1 MPLMY
6 RKPASILILLLLTC
20 NLCFSQT
27 QKVGVV
33 LSGGGALGLAHIG
46 VLKALEENNIPIDYI
61 TGTSMGALIGSLYAA
76 GFTPWQID
84 SLFNTEEFKNNA
96 KGIIDDK
103 LIFNYRR
110 KDNNASWIEIKFS
123 PNSLLESSLPTNL
136 ISPIPIEY
144 SLLEG
149 LSGVSAAANYNFDSL
164 FIPFRCVAA
173 DIVNK
178 KQVIYRSGALNE
190 AVRASISYPFYL
202 KPVINDS
209 IMLIDGGVYNNFPS
223 DIMYQDFDPDIII
236 GSNVNIKR
244 TERMPDDD
252 NLIAQLKTM
261 LIYRQNYDLN
271 CHGGILIEPEVNVS
285 LFDFSNP
292 SPSIQAGYDATIAM
306 MDSIKTAVVSRISKE
321 ELAQKRKQF
330 QQKIPEVKIS
340 NIYFTGL
347 NKKQEK
353 YARRLLTLNKSEITF
368 DDLKLRYFRLVSD
381 DKIKHIVPTTIYN
394 PKTGKFDLNLRV
406 KKERELTAEFGGNV
420 SNKPI
425 NSGYIG
431 IQYNYLGAAAIT
443 LLANTYFGRLYS
455 SGHLKARFDFPYRVP
470 FFAEAFITL
479 NQFDFFRSSNAFFEN
494 RKPSYLIQ
502 NENFGEISVGVPVFN
517 KGRFKIGYSYAA
529 LKNSYYQTPDFSE
542 NDTIDFTTFN
552 LIRGYMLF
560 DHYSLNRKLYASEGS
575 MFKLKVYTL
584 EGEEFTKPG
593 STALNRLPNRK
604 IHTWNTAILHYEKY
618 FNKKGKVKP
627 GLLLE
632 GVYSNQP
639 KFSNYT
645 ATILSAPAFTPTPE
659 SQTLFLEKF
668 RAFSY
673 MAGGVRNI
681 IAIRKSL
688 ELRLEGYIFQ
698 PYEEIQKNP
707 DFTANIGKPFSN
719 RFFMASSA
727 IVLNSPVGPLCFSVN
742 YYDKEPQPF
751 SFLFHFG
758 YILFNK
764 RAME

>member
-1 MPLMY
+1 MD
-6 RKPASILILLLLTC
+6 KKSFSVILIFLLLF
-20 NLCFSQT
+20 NLCFSQR
-27 QKVGVV
+27 QKVGLV

-61 TGTSMGALIGSLYAA
+61 TGTSIGALIGSMYAA

-84 SLFNTEEFKNNA
+84 SMFNTEEFKNNA

-136 ISPIPIEY
+136 ITPVPIEF
-144 SLLEG
+144 SLLENYTG
-149 LSGVSAAANYNFDSL
+149 ISAAANYNFDSL

-178 KQVIYRSGALNE
+178 KQVVYRSGPLNE

-236 GSNVNIKR
+236 GSNVSLKKG
-244 TERMPDDD
+244 EELLDDD
-252 NLIAQLKTM
+252 NLITQLKTM
-261 LIYRQNYDLN
+261 IVYRQNYDLN
-271 CHGGILIEPEVNVS
+271 CHGGILIEPQVNVS

-292 SPSIQAGYDATIAM
+292 NPSIQAGYDATIAL
-306 MDSIKTAVVSRISKE
+306 MDSIKKVVVSRISNE
-321 ELAQKRKQF
+321 ELNEKRNQF
-330 QQKIPEVKIS
+330 KQKIPKVVIS
-340 NIYFTGL
+340 NINFTGL
-347 NKKQEK
+347 NKNQER
-353 YARRLLTLNKSEITF
+353 YARRLLTFNEKEITF
-368 DDLKLRYFRLVSD
+368 KELKPRYYRLVSD
-381 DKIKHIVPTTIYN
+381 DKIKHIVPTAIYN
-394 PKTGKFDLNLRV
+394 PSTGKFDLNLRI
-406 KKERELTAEFGGNV
+406 KKERELTAEFGGNL

-425 NSGYIG
+425 NSGFVG
-431 IQYNYLGAAAIT
+431 IQYNYLGAIAIT
-443 LLANTYFGRLYS
+443 LYANSYFGRLYS

-479 NQFDFFRSSNAFFEN
+479 NQFDYFRSSNAFFEN

-502 NENFGEISVGVPVFN
+502 NENFGEISLGVPVFN

-529 LKNSYYQTPDFSE
+529 LKNIYYQTANFSE
-542 NDTIDFTTFN
+542 TDTTDITNFQM
-552 LIRGYMLF
+552 IRGYALF

-575 MFKLKVYTL
+575 LFKFKIYTL

-593 STALNRLPNRK
+593 SAALNRLPTRK
-604 IHTWNTAILHYEKY
+604 IHTWHTAILHYEKY
-618 FNKKGKVKP
+618 FNKRSFLKP
-627 GLLLE
+627 GILLE

-645 ATILSAPAFTPTPE
+645 ATILSAPAFLPTPE

-668 RAFSY
+668 RAFTY
-673 MAGGVRNI
+673 IAGGVRNI
-681 IAIRKSL
+681 IAIKKSL
-688 ELRLEGYIFQ
+688 ELRIEGYIFQ
-698 PYEEIQKNP
+698 PYQEIQKNP

-719 RFFMASSA
+719 RFFIATSA
-727 IVLNSPVGPLCFSVN
+727 LVLNSPVGPLGLSVN

>member
-1 MPLMY
+1 MY
-6 RKPASILILLLLTC
+6 PKFVYIFLFLVFTTNFS
-20 NLCFSQT
+20 FSQR
-27 QKVGVV
+27 QKVGLV

-61 TGTSMGALIGSLYAA
+61 TGTSMGALIGSMYAA
-76 GFTPWQID
+76 GFTPWEID
-84 SLFNTEEFKNNA
+84 SMFNTEEFKNNA

-136 ISPIPIEY
+136 ISPIPLEY
-144 SLLEG
+144 SLLENFTG
-149 LSGVSAAANYNFDSL
+149 ISAAANYNFDSL

-178 KQVIYRSGALNE
+178 KQVIYRSGPLNE

-223 DIMYQDFDPDIII
+223 DIMYHDFDPDIII
-236 GSNVNIKR
+236 GSNVNNKN
-244 TERMPDDD
+244 TEKLPDDD
-252 NLIAQLKTM
+252 NLINQLKTM
-261 LIYRQNYDLN
+261 LVYRQNYDIN
-271 CHGGILIEPEVNVS
+271 CHGGILIEPKVNVS

-292 SPSIQAGYDATIAM
+292 NPPIQAGYQAALSM
-306 MDSIKTAVVSRISKE
+306 MDSIKKTIISRISQE
-321 ELAQKRKQF
+321 ELNQKRQAFKS
-330 QQKIPEVKIS
+330 KIPIVKIS

-394 PKTGKFDLNLRV
+394 PKTGKFDLTLRI

-443 LLANTYFGRLYS
+443 LHANTYFGRLYS

-470 FFAEAFITL
+470 FFTEAFITL

-502 NENFGEISVGVPVFN
+502 NENFGEISMGVPVFS

-529 LKNSYYQTPDFSE
+529 LKNLYYQTPDFSE
-542 NDTIDFTTFN
+542 TDTIDFTNFN
-552 LIRGYMLF
+552 LIRGYLMF

-575 MFKLKVYTL
+575 KFIIKAFTL
-584 EGEEFTKPG
+584 QGEEFTKPG
-593 STALNRLPNRK
+593 STAINRLPSRK
-604 IHTWNTAILHYEKY
+604 IHTWNTAKIYYEKY
-618 FNKKGKVKP
+618 LNKKGIFKP
-627 GLLLE
+627 GILIE

-681 IAIRKSL
+681 FAIRKSL

-742 YYDKEPQPF
+742 YYDKESQPF

>member
-1 MPLMY
+1 MY
-6 RKPASILILLLLTC
+6 QKSVHICLLFLLIS
-20 NLCFSQT
+20 NFCFSQQ
-27 QKVGVV
+27 QKVGLV

-46 VLKALEENNIPIDYI
+46 VLQALEENNIPIDYI
-61 TGTSMGALIGSLYAA
+61 TGTSMGALIGSMYAA
-76 GFTPWQID
+76 GYTPWEID
-84 SLFNTEEFKNNA
+84 SLFNTDEFKNNA

-123 PNSLLESSLPTNL
+123 PKSILESSIPANL

-144 SLLEG
+144 SLLKNYT
-149 LSGVSAAANYNFDSL
+149 GVNAAANLNFDSL

-173 DIVNK
+173 DVVNK
-178 KQVIYRSGALNE
+178 KQVVYRSGALNE

-223 DIMYQDFDPDIII
+223 DIMYHDFSPDIII
-236 GSNVNIKR
+236 GSNVNQKKSE
-244 TERMPDDD
+244 TLPDED

-261 LIYRQNYDLN
+261 LIYRQNYDIN
-271 CHGGILIEPEVNVS
+271 CHEGILIEPKVNVS

-292 SPSIQAGYDATIAM
+292 APSIKAGYDAAMEM
-306 MDSIKTAVVSRISKE
+306 MDSLKKTIVSRITIE
-321 ELAQKRKQF
+321 ELEQKRKAF
-330 QQKIPEVKIS
+330 KSKIPEVKFSKIS
-340 NIYFTGL
+340 FSGL
-347 NKKQEK
+347 NKQQER
-353 YARRLLTLNKSEITF
+353 YAQRLFSFKKDVTF
-368 DDLKLRYFRLVSD
+368 DDIQIRYFRLVSD
-381 DKIKHIVPTTIYN
+381 DKIKHVIPSSTYN
-394 PKTGKFDLNLRV
+394 PQTQKFELNLKI
-406 KKERELTAEFGGNV
+406 KKERELTAEFGGNI

-425 NSGYIG
+425 NSGFIG
-431 IQYNYLGAAAIT
+431 VQYNYLGAAAIT
-443 LLANTYFGRLYS
+443 LYANSYFGRLYS
-455 SGHLKARFDFPYRVP
+455 SGHIKSRIDFPFKVP
-470 FFAEAFITL
+470 IFAEGAITL

-494 RKPSYLIQ
+494 KKPSYLIQ
-502 NENFGEISVGVPVFN
+502 NENFSDICLGVPIFN
-517 KGRFKIGYSYAA
+517 KGRFKIGFNYAY
-529 LKNSYYQTPDFSE
+529 LKNNYYQTINFNE
-542 NDTIDFTTFN
+542 TDTIDFTSFN
-552 LIRGYMLF
+552 FIRSYINF
-560 DHYSLNRKLYASEGS
+560 DHYSFNRKLYASEGS
-575 MFKLKVYTL
+575 FFKIKIYTL

-593 STALNRLPNRK
+593 STALIRRPNRK
-604 IHTWNTAILHYEKY
+604 IHAWNSGIIHYEKY
-618 FNKKGKVKP
+618 FNKKGFLKP
-627 GLLLE
+627 GILLE

-645 ATILSAPAFTPTPE
+645 ATVLSAPAFTPTPE

-673 MAGGVRNI
+673 MAGGIKNI

-698 PYEEIQKNP
+698 PYQEIQKNP
-707 DFTANIGKPFSN
+707 DFTTNIGKPFSN
-719 RFFMASSA
+719 RFFIASSA
-727 IVLNSPVGPLCFSVN
+727 LVLNTPVGPLCFSVN
-742 YYDKEPQPF
+742 YYDKESQPF

>member
-1 MPLMY
+1 MLLKT
-6 RKPASILILLLLTC
+6 RNILLSLLFIY

-33 LSGGGALGLAHIG
+33 LSGGGAMGLAHIG

-61 TGTSMGALIGSLYAA
+61 TGTSMGALIGSMYAS
-76 GFTPWQID
+76 GYTPWQID
-84 SLFNTEEFKNNA
+84 SMFNTDEFKNNA

-123 PNSLLESSLPTNL
+123 PNSILESTLPTNL

-144 SLLEG
+144 SLLENYT
-149 LSGVSAAANYNFDSL
+149 GVSAAANYNFDSL

-173 DIVNK
+173 DVVNK
-178 KQVIYRSGALNE
+178 KQVIYRSGPLNE

-209 IMLIDGGVYNNFPS
+209 IMLIDGGIYNNFPS

-236 GSNVNIKR
+236 GSNVNTRRK
-244 TERMPDDD
+244 EQMPDDD

-261 LIYRQNYDLN
+261 LVYRQDYDIN
-271 CHGGILIEPEVNVS
+271 CHEGILIEPKVNVS

-292 SPSIQAGYDATIAM
+292 NPTIQAGYNAAMEM
-306 MDSIKTAVVSRISKE
+306 MDSIKNAVTTRITPE
-321 ELAQKRKQF
+321 ELNKKREDFRK
-330 QQKIPEVKIS
+330 KIPEVKIS
-340 NIYFTGL
+340 NIYFIGL

-381 DKIKHIVPTTIYN
+381 DKIKHIVPTTKYN
-394 PKTGKFDLNLRV
+394 PKTDKFDLTLRI

-425 NSGYIG
+425 NSGYLG
-431 IQYNYLGAAAIT
+431 IQYNYLGATAIT
-443 LLANTYFGRLYS
+443 LHANTYFGRLYS

-470 FFAEAFITL
+470 FFAETFITL

-502 NENFGEISVGVPVFN
+502 NENFGELSLGIPVFN
-517 KGRFKIGYSYAA
+517 KGRLKAGYSYAA
-529 LKNSYYQTPDFSE
+529 LKHNYYQTPDFTV

-552 LIRGYMLF
+552 FIRGYIMF

-575 MFKLKVYTL
+575 KFKLKIYTL
-584 EGEEFTKPG
+584 QGEEFTKPG
-593 STALNRLPNRK
+593 STALNRLPSRK
-604 IHTWNTAILHYEKY
+604 IHTWSTAIIHYQKY
-618 FNKKGKVKP
+618 LNKKGIIKP
-627 GLLLE
+627 GILLE

-639 KFSNYT
+639 RFSNYT

-673 MAGGVRNI
+673 MAGGIRNI
-681 IAIRKSL
+681 IAIKKSI
-688 ELRLEGYIFQ
+688 EFRLEGYIFQ
-698 PYEEIQKNP
+698 PYEEIQRNP

-727 IVLNSPVGPLCFSVN
+727 IVLNSPVGPLSFSIN
-742 YYDKEPQPF
+742 YYDKEPEPF

>member
-1 MPLMY
+1 MY
-6 RKPASILILLLLTC
+6 QKSVHIFLLFLLIS
-20 NLCFSQT
+20 NLCFSQR

-33 LSGGGALGLAHIG
+33 LSGGGAGGAAHIG

-61 TGTSMGALIGSLYAA
+61 TGTSMGALIGSMYAI
-76 GFTPWQID
+76 GLTPWQID
-84 SLFNTEEFKNNA
+84 SIVSSEEFKNNS

-103 LIFNYRR
+103 LLFNYRR
-110 KDNNASWIEIKFS
+110 KDRNASWVEIKFS
-123 PNSLLESSLPTNL
+123 PNSILESSLPTNL

-144 SLLEG
+144 SLLESY
-149 LSGVSAAANYNFDSL
+149 SGPSAAANYNFDSL
-164 FIPFRCVAA
+164 YIPFRCVAA

-178 KQVIYRSGALNE
+178 QQVVYRSGPLNE
-190 AVRASISYPFYL
+190 AVRASISYPFFL
-202 KPVINDS
+202 KPVSTDS
-209 IMLIDGGVYNNFPS
+209 TMLFDGGLYNNFPS

-236 GSNVNIKR
+236 GSSVAGPVSL
-244 TERMPDDD
+244 PDED
-252 NLIAQLKTM
+252 NLLSQLKAM
-261 LIYRQNYDLN
+261 LVNRQEYDIN
-271 CHGGILIEPEVNVS
+271 CDGGILIKPQVNVS

-292 SPSIQAGYDATIAM
+292 GPTIQIGYDAAIAL
-306 MDSIKTAVVSRISKE
+306 MDSIKQAITARITKESRDEARREFIK
-321 ELAQKRKQF
+321 
-330 QQKIPEVKIS
+330 KIPEVKIES
-340 NIYFTGL
+340 IYITGL
-347 NKKQEK
+347 NKQQEK
-353 YARRLLTLNKSEITF
+353 YAKRLLTLNKGNITF
-368 DDLKLRYFRLVSD
+368 KQLKPRYYRLVSD
-381 DKIKHIVPTTIYN
+381 DKIKHIVPTTSYN
-394 PKTGKFDLNLRV
+394 SKTGLFDLNLRI

-425 NSGYIG
+425 NQGYIG
-431 IQYNYLGAAAIT
+431 LQYNYLGAVAVT
-443 LLANTYFGRLYS
+443 LHANTYFGRLYS
-455 SGHLKARFDFPYRVP
+455 SGHLKARFDFPSRIPY
-470 FFAEAFITL
+470 FAEAFITL

-494 RKPSYLIQ
+494 RRPSYLIQ
-502 NENFGEISVGVPVFN
+502 NENFGEISIGVPVFN

-529 LKNSYYQTPDFSE
+529 IKNSYYQTPDFSE
-542 NDTIDFTTFN
+542 TDTIDFTNFN
-552 LIRGYMLF
+552 LIRGYVMF

-575 MFKLKVYTL
+575 LFKIKVYTL

-604 IHTWNTAILHYEKY
+604 IHVWNTATLHYEKY
-618 FNKKGKVKP
+618 LNKKGKFKP
-627 GLLLE
+627 GILLE

-645 ATILSAPAFTPTPE
+645 ATILSAPAFSPTPE

-673 MAGGVRNI
+673 MAGGIRNI

-698 PYEEIQKNP
+698 PYQEIQKNP

-727 IVLNSPVGPLCFSVN
+727 LVLNSPVGPLCFSVN

-764 RAME
+764 RATE

>member
-1 MPLMY
+1 MY
-6 RKPASILILLLLTC
+6 QKSFHIFLLFLLIS
-20 NLCFSQT
+20 NLCFSQR

-33 LSGGGALGLAHIG
+33 LSGGGAGGLAHIG

-61 TGTSMGALIGSLYAA
+61 TGTSMGALIGSMYAI
-76 GFTPWQID
+76 GLTPWQID
-84 SLFNTEEFKNNA
+84 SIVSSEEFKNNS

-103 LIFNYRR
+103 LLFNYRR
-110 KDNNASWIEIKFS
+110 KDINASWVEIKFS
-123 PNSLLESSLPTNL
+123 PNSILESSLPTNL
-136 ISPIPIEY
+136 ISPIPLEF
-144 SLLEG
+144 SLLENY
-149 LSGVSAAANYNFDSL
+149 SGPSAAANYNFDSL
-164 FIPFRCVAA
+164 YIPFRCVAA
-173 DIVNK
+173 NIVNK
-178 KQVIYRSGALNE
+178 QQVVYRSGPLNE
-190 AVRASISYPFYL
+190 AVRASISYPFFL
-202 KPVINDS
+202 KPVSTDS
-209 IMLIDGGVYNNFPS
+209 TMLFDGGLYNNFPS
-223 DIMYQDFDPDIII
+223 DIMYQDFNPDIII
-236 GSNVNIKR
+236 GSSVSVPVGL
-244 TERMPDDD
+244 PDED
-252 NLIAQLKTM
+252 NLLSQLKSM
-261 LIYRQNYDLN
+261 LVNRQEYDIN
-271 CHGGILIEPEVNVS
+271 CDGGILIKPQVNVS

-292 SPSIQAGYDATIAM
+292 GPTIQIGYNTAIAL
-306 MDSIKTAVVSRISKE
+306 MDSIKQAITARITKESRDEARREFIK
-321 ELAQKRKQF
+321 
-330 QQKIPEVKIS
+330 KIPEVKIES
-340 NIYFTGL
+340 IYLTGL
-347 NKKQEK
+347 NKQQEK
-353 YARRLLTLNKSEITF
+353 YAKRLLTLNKGNITF
-368 DDLKLRYFRLVSD
+368 KQLKPRYYRLVSD
-381 DKIKHIVPTTIYN
+381 DKIKHIVPTASYN
-394 PKTGKFDLNLRV
+394 SKTGLFDLNLRI

-425 NSGYIG
+425 NQGYIG
-431 IQYNYLGAAAIT
+431 LQYNYLGAVAIT
-443 LLANTYFGRLYS
+443 LHANTYFGHLYS
-455 SGHLKARFDFPYRVP
+455 SGHLKARFDFPSRIPY
-470 FFAEAFITL
+470 FAEAFITL

-502 NENFGEISVGVPVFN
+502 NENFGEINMGVPVFN

-529 LKNSYYQTPDFSE
+529 LKNSYYQTLDFSE
-542 NDTIDFTTFN
+542 TDTIDFTNLN
-552 LIRGYMLF
+552 LIRGYVMF

-575 MFKLKVYTL
+575 LFKIKVYTL

-593 STALNRLPNRK
+593 STALNRLPKRK
-604 IHTWNTAILHYEKY
+604 IHVWNTAILHYEKY
-618 FNKKGKVKP
+618 LNKKGKVKP
-627 GLLLE
+627 GILLE

-645 ATILSAPAFTPTPE
+645 ATILSAPAFSPTPE

-673 MAGGVRNI
+673 MAGGIRNI

-698 PYEEIQKNP
+698 PYQEIQKNP

-727 IVLNSPVGPLCFSVN
+727 FVLNSPVGPLCFSVN

>member
-1 MPLMY
+1 MY
-6 RKPASILILLLLTC
+6 QKSVHIFLLFLLIS
-20 NLCFSQT
+20 NLCFSQR

-33 LSGGGALGLAHIG
+33 FSGGGAGGLAHIG

-61 TGTSMGALIGSLYAA
+61 TGTSMGALIGSMYAI
-76 GFTPWQID
+76 GLTPWQID
-84 SLFNTEEFKNNA
+84 SIVNSEEFKNNS

-103 LIFNYRR
+103 LLFNYRR
-110 KDNNASWIEIKFS
+110 KDINASWVEIKFS
-123 PNSLLESSLPTNL
+123 PNSILESSLPTNL
-136 ISPIPIEY
+136 ISPIPIEF
-144 SLLEG
+144 SLLESY
-149 LSGVSAAANYNFDSL
+149 SGPSAAANYNFDSL
-164 FIPFRCVAA
+164 YIPFRCVAA

-178 KQVIYRSGALNE
+178 QQVVYRSGPLNE
-190 AVRASISYPFYL
+190 AVRASISYPFFL
-202 KPVINDS
+202 KPVSTDS
-209 IMLIDGGVYNNFPS
+209 TMLFDGGLYNNFPS

-236 GSNVNIKR
+236 GSSVAGPVSL
-244 TERMPDDD
+244 PDED
-252 NLIAQLKTM
+252 NLLSQLKAM
-261 LIYRQNYDLN
+261 LVNRQEYDIN
-271 CHGGILIEPEVNVS
+271 CEGGILIKPQVNVS

-292 SPSIQAGYDATIAM
+292 EPTIQIGYDAAIAM
-306 MDSIKTAVVSRISKE
+306 MDSIKQAITARITKESRDEARREFIK
-321 ELAQKRKQF
+321 
-330 QQKIPEVKIS
+330 KIPEVKIES
-340 NIYFTGL
+340 IYITGL

-353 YARRLLTLNKSEITF
+353 YAKRLLTLNKGNITF
-368 DDLKLRYFRLVSD
+368 KQLKPRYYRLVSD
-381 DKIKHIVPTTIYN
+381 DKIKHIVPTTSYN
-394 PKTGKFDLNLRV
+394 SKTGLFDLNLRI

-425 NSGYIG
+425 NQGYIG
-431 IQYNYLGAAAIT
+431 LQYNYLGAVAVT
-443 LLANTYFGRLYS
+443 LHANTYFGHLYS
-455 SGHLKARFDFPYRVP
+455 SGHLKARFDFPSRIPY
-470 FFAEAFITL
+470 FAEAFITL

-502 NENFGEISVGVPVFN
+502 NENFGEVSIGVPVFN

-542 NDTIDFTTFN
+542 TDTIDFTNFN
-552 LIRGYMLF
+552 LIRGYVMF

-575 MFKLKVYTL
+575 FFKFKLYTL

-604 IHTWNTAILHYEKY
+604 IHIWNTSILHYEKY
-618 FNKKGKVKP
+618 LNKKGVIKP
-627 GLLLE
+627 GILLE

-673 MAGGVRNI
+673 MAGGIRNI

-698 PYEEIQKNP
+698 PYQEIQKNP

-727 IVLNSPVGPLCFSVN
+727 LVLNSPIGPLCFSVN